1 MHHILNKICLES
13 IYYFKPENKYEYDL
27 INSVNMDI
35 IKQYYKESIKC
46 HNNCYTLA
54 GCLVNKDT
62 ELSLEFLELLK
73 DAHIKRESNSVF
85 NSDLMSV
92 LSCINQLKN
101 LEKIVKI
108 FLKIKSIRIKRE
120 LKKTIL
126 NDDIIEYCINYVK

>member
-13 IYYFKPENKYEYDL
+13 IYYFNPENKYEYDL

-46 HNNCYTLA
+46 HNNNYILA
-54 GCLVNKDT
+54 GHVVNKNC

-101 LEKIVKI
+101 MEKIVKI
-108 FLKIKSIRIKRE
+108 FMKIKSIRIKKE